1 LSAAPGID
9 DAKSHYPGEG
19 TLSTQTQREDLIE
32 VEEKYQVATY
42 KKFPFVIER
51 GEDVWVYTTTGER
64 YLDLYGGH
72 AVVSTGHSHP
82 RIVQAISEQAARLI
96 FYSNLVYNDA
106 RARAAKKLV
115 ETAPEPLTK
124 AFFVNS
130 GTEANENAM
139 KIARMLTERLKII
152 SFDGGFHGRTPG
164 SVSATGLAKYRH
176 NVSPLL
182 EGHVYADF
190 GSVASVETLLDEE
203 TAAVIL
209 EPIQSMG
216 GVRMAE
222 PQFYEALREM
232 CDQAGAMLIYDEVQ
246 TGMGRTGDF
255 YFAGRFGVV
264 PDMVALAKGIASG
277 VPMGAVLMTDAIAGE
292 IKNGDLGTTF
302 GGGPL
307 ACVALETTVDVIRD
321 ERLLENVRENS
332 EYMFAELRK
341 MLLVEEVRG
350 LGYLI
355 GIKFPDGT
363 AKHIQQA
370 LLEKKI
376 ITGLSEDPSVLRLL
390 PPLTLK
396 RPEIEL
402 FLEELS
408 VIAPG
413 W

>member
-1 LSAAPGID
+1 MTTQPQLENLID
-9 DAKSHYPGEG
+9 
-19 TLSTQTQREDLIE
+19 IE
-32 VEEKYQVATY
+32 EQYQVATY
-42 KKFPFVIER
+42 KKFPFVLER
-51 GEDVWVYTTTGER
+51 GEDVWVYTSDGER

-82 RIVQAISEQAARLI
+82 RIVKAISDQAERLI

-115 ETAPEPLTK
+115 ETAPAPLSK

-139 KIARMLTERLKII
+139 KIARMLTGRKKII
-152 SFDGGFHGRTPG
+152 SFEGAFHGRTPG
-164 SVSATGLAKYRH
+164 SVAATGLAKYRE

-182 EGHVYADF
+182 EGHVYAEF
-190 GSVASVETLLDEE
+190 GNMDSVNSLLDEE
-203 TAAVIL
+203 TAAIIL

-216 GVRMAE
+216 GVRMANAE
-222 PQFYEALREM
+222 FYQALRRR
-232 CDQAGAMLIYDEVQ
+232 CDEANAMLIYDEVQ
-246 TGMGRTGDF
+246 TGMGRTGEF
-255 YFAGRFGVV
+255 YFAGRFDVV
-264 PDMVALAKGIASG
+264 PDMIALAKGIASG

-292 IKNGDLGTTF
+292 IKTGDLGTTF

-307 ACVALETTVDVIRD
+307 ACAALEATVEVIRD

-332 EYMFAELRK
+332 EYLFAELRK

-355 GIKFPDGT
+355 GIKFPSGT
-363 AKHIQQA
+363 AKSVQQA

-376 ITGLSEDPSVLRLL
+376 ITGLSEDPDVLRLL
-390 PPLTLK
+390 PPLTLR
-396 RPEIEL
+396 RPEIDL
-402 FLEELS
+402 FLDALS
-408 VIAPG
+408 GIS
-413 W
+413 

>member
-1 LSAAPGID
+1 MTTLPQVESVID
-9 DAKSHYPGEG
+9 
-19 TLSTQTQREDLIE
+19 IE
-32 VEEKYQVATY
+32 EQYQVATY

-51 GEDVWVYTTTGER
+51 GEDVWVYTTEGER

-82 RIVQAISEQAARLI
+82 RIVRAIADQAQRLI

-106 RARAAKKLV
+106 RARAAKKIV
-115 ETAPEPLTK
+115 EIAPEPLTK

-139 KIARMLTERLKII
+139 KIARMLTGRDKII
-152 SFDGGFHGRTPG
+152 SFEGGFHGRTPG
-164 SVSATGLAKYRH
+164 SVSATGLAKYRE

-190 GSVASVETLLDEE
+190 GSVASVESLLDEE

-222 PQFYEALREM
+222 AEFYQALREM

-246 TGMGRTGDF
+246 TGMGRTGEF
-255 YFAGRFGVV
+255 FFAGRFGVV

-292 IKNGDLGTTF
+292 IRTGDLGTTF

-307 ACVALETTVDVIRD
+307 ACAALETTIDVIRD
-321 ERLLENVRENS
+321 EKLLENVRENS
-332 EYMFAELRK
+332 EYLIAELK
-341 MLLVEEVRG
+341 KLPMVEELRG

-355 GIKFPDGT
+355 GIKFLSGH
-363 AKHIQQA
+363 AKPLQQA

-396 RPEIEL
+396 RPEIDL
-402 FLEELS
+402 FLDELS
-408 VIAPG
+408 AIDHG
-413 W
+413 